1 MLCNLVYL
9 KPFFPEPWTCLHSK
23 SNLSANIDSF
33 LLKGLEGEEQ
43 LKDYYF
49 HDFCLSQLH
58 FHGNFQF
65 SNQGYHAHGV
75 GHDGTPS
82 ISS

>member
-9 KPFFPEPWTCLHSK
+9 KPFFPEPWTCLHK

-43 LKDYYF
+43 
-49 HDFCLSQLH
+49 
-58 FHGNFQF
+58 
-65 SNQGYHAHGV
+65 
-75 GHDGTPS
+75 
-82 ISS
+82 